1 MTIVPDQS
9 KSKIVSVSKYTWI
22 PVALVLVPALATL
35 GHLSW
40 TGSIFLGAPLAMISL
55 LIPIDA
61 GYICRFTP
69 LDKTPMWRVVVTH
82 FAAAQVLSFLWMLVA
97 VPFSRA
103 LAYIPQ
109 LRGIDKEFSPDRW
122 IVYLTGCLF
131 YVFSV
136 AYHYVAMAQNAARAV
151 EMQAM
156 QTSVLARDAE
166 LRALRAQINPHFL
179 FNSLNSISALTSI
192 DGARAREMCL
202 LLADF
207 LRLTLGMGEKSVIPF
222 SEELDLLEKF
232 LAIEKVRFGDRLRM
246 EEQIDEEAKRCMIPA
261 LLLQPLLENA
271 VSHGIASMENGG
283 LIRLEAAVRDGRLAI
298 LVENDRDEEAPS
310 RKRNGVGLRNVRSR
324 LEARH
329 GAEATFR
336 AEADEDKFRVT
347 MSLPAEFAP
356 LESAQAEAEPAQPAR
371 ANNTAGE
378 TGIAQSASV
387 KYGEVK

>member
-1 MTIVPDQS
+1 MTNPADRS

-22 PVALVLVPALATL
+22 PVAVVLIPALATL

-40 TGSIFLGAPLAMISL
+40 TASIFLGAPLAMISL

-69 LDKTPMWRVVVTH
+69 LGKTPMWRVVLTH
-82 FAAAQVLSFLWMLVA
+82 FAAAQVLSFLWMLIA

-109 LRGIDKEFSPDRW
+109 LHGIDKQFASDRW

-136 AYHYVAMAQNAARAV
+136 AYHYVAMAQDAARAV

-179 FNSLNSISALTSI
+179 FNSLNSISALTSV

-207 LRLTLGMGEKSVIPF
+207 LRLTLGMGEKTVISF

-232 LAIEKVRFGDRLRM
+232 MAIEKVRFGERLRM
-246 EEQIDEEAKRCMIPA
+246 EEKIAEEAKRCLIPA

-283 LIRLEAAVRDGRLAI
+283 LIRLEAAVHDGRLAI

-329 GAEATFR
+329 GTEATFR

-347 MSLPAEFAP
+347 MSLPVEFAP
-356 LESAQAEAEPAQPAR
+356 AESEPAESARAKSANAQNA
-371 ANNTAGE
+371 AAE
-378 TGIAQSASV
+378 TGTAKSGTV
-387 KYGEVK
+387 KYGEAK

>member
-1 MTIVPDQS
+1 
-9 KSKIVSVSKYTWI
+9 VSKHIWI
-22 PVALVLVPALATL
+22 PVALVLIPALTTL

-40 TGSIFLGAPLAMISL
+40 SASIFLGAPLAMISL

-69 LDKTPMWRVVVTH
+69 LGKTPMWRVAVTH
-82 FAAAQVLSFLWMLVA
+82 FAAAQVLSFLWMLIA

-109 LRGIDKEFSPDRW
+109 LHGIDRQFASDRW

-136 AYHYVAMAQNAARAV
+136 AYHYVAMAQDAARAV

-207 LRLTLGMGEKSVIPF
+207 LRLTLGMGEKTVIPF
-222 SEELDLLEKF
+222 SEELGLLEKF
-232 LAIEKVRFGDRLRM
+232 MAIEKVRFGERLRM
-246 EEQIDEEAKRCMIPA
+246 QEEIAEEATRCMNPA

-283 LIRLEAAVRDGRLAI
+283 LIRLEASVREGRLAI

-347 MSLPAEFAP
+347 MSLPVEFAP
-356 LESAQAEAEPAQPAR
+356 AESAPPEAGSAQLAR
-371 ANNTAGE
+371 AGNTAAE
-378 TGIAQSASV
+378 TGTAKSGSV
-387 KYGEVK
+387 KYGEAK